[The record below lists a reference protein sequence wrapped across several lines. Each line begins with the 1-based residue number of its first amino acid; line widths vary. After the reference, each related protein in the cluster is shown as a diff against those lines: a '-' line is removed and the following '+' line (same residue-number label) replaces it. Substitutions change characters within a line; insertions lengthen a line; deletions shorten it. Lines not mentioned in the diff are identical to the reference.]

1 MAAEVRSWSG
11 LVTDKRGM
19 SIRQLFLWGGLCVWG
34 LATWAGAADTVNPA
48 PASLAGMTAPT
59 SSVLSLEQ
67 VLQAARQSPD
77 VLAAQRA
84 LNAARADVKSANRAP
99 APSLSAGVASIDLQ
113 HGAGAGSF
121 WTQKRLDKSLGLDWT
136 WERGNKRALR
146 TETAVRNANAAQA
159 DSQDALLLQQIGA
172 QAAFYDLLAAQQRLQ
187 TVQAIGQSAAQLA
200 HTAQLRL
207 KAGDL
212 SAQDAART
220 RIEAERARADEHSA
234 ALDRQQAAWALSQWT
249 GWPVPAE
256 GWHVQGDWPAS
267 MPSALQTETLLD
279 ALVEQRPDVIAA
291 RERVAAAQAA
301 LQSAQALRQADPSVG
316 TTYDHFPG
324 NGATRMLALRI
335 SVPLNSTDRFDGEI
349 GRALAQEEQSR
360 DLLQKTLL
368 QARAD
373 LGALVQAWQTSA
385 ERLKIFEN
393 NILPQATQV
402 AAQAETAYSKGG
414 LALTDLLDARR
425 TLKTTQLEALAVRN
439 AHAKALGAWQLRSA
453 AASNP
458 R

>member
-1 MAAEVRSWSG
+1 
-11 LVTDKRGM
+11 M
-19 SIRQLFLWGGLCVWG
+19 SIRHLFLLSGL
-34 LATWAGAADTVNPA
+34 LALGTSPWALAADTATPQATPALGMAA
-48 PASLAGMTAPT
+48 PA
-59 SSVLSLEQ
+59 SSVLSLQQ

-84 LNAARADVKSANRAP
+84 LNAARADVLTANRAP
-99 APSLSAGVASIDLQ
+99 APTLSAGMSSIDLQ
-113 HGAGAGSF
+113 NGTGGGSF
-121 WTQKRLDKSLGLDWT
+121 WSQKRIDKSLGLDWT

-146 TETAVRNANAAQA
+146 TEAAERSAKAAQA
-159 DSQDALLLQQIGA
+159 DSQDALLMQQIGA

-187 TVQAIGQSAAQLA
+187 AVQAIGQSAAQLA
-200 HTAQLRL
+200 RSAQLRL

-220 RIEAERARADEHSA
+220 QIEAERARADEQSA

-249 GWPVPAE
+249 GLPVPAG
-256 GWHVQGDWPAS
+256 GWQVQGEWPAS
-267 MPSALQTETLLD
+267 TADTAQTDALLET
-279 ALVEQRPDVIAA
+279 LVEQRPDVIAA

-316 TTYDHFPG
+316 TSFDHFPG
-324 NGATRMLALRI
+324 TSTRLLALRI
-335 SVPLNSTDRFDGEI
+335 SVPLNGWDRFDGEI
-349 GRALAQEEQSR
+349 ARALAQEEQSR

-373 LGALVQAWQTSA
+373 LGALVQAWQASA
-385 ERLKIFEN
+385 QRLKIFEN

-414 LALTDLLDARR
+414 LTLTDLLDARR
-425 TLKTTQLEALAVRN
+425 TLKTTQLEALAVRS
-439 AHAKALGAWQLRSA
+439 AHAKALGTWQLRSA
-453 AASNP
+453 AAGTP
-458 R
+458 

>member
-1 MAAEVRSWSG
+1 
-11 LVTDKRGM
+11 M
-19 SIRQLFLWGGLCVWG
+19 SIRHLFLYGGLAA
-34 LATWAGAADTVNPA
+34 LSASPWALAADTAGPA
-48 PASLAGMTAPT
+48 AAPSSLASVPAA
-59 SSVLSLEQ
+59 SVLSLQQ

-84 LNAARADVKSANRAP
+84 LNAARADVRSADRAP
-99 APSLSAGVASIDLQ
+99 APTLSAGVSSIDLQ
-113 HGAGAGSF
+113 NGVGGGSF

-146 TETAVRNANAAQA
+146 TEAAERNAKAAQA
-159 DSQDALLLQQIGA
+159 DSQDSLLMQQIGA

-187 TVQAIGQSAAQLA
+187 AVQAIGQSAAQLA
-200 HTAQLRL
+200 HSAQLRL

-220 RIEAERARADEHSA
+220 QIEAERARADEQSA

-249 GWPVPAE
+249 GLPVPAG
-256 GWHVQGDWPAS
+256 GWQAQGEWPQSAPDTVQA
-267 MPSALQTETLLD
+267 D
-279 ALVEQRPDVIAA
+279 ALVDALIEQRPDVIAA
-291 RERVAAAQAA
+291 RERVAAAQAN
-301 LQSAQALRQADPSVG
+301 LQSALALRKADPSVG
-316 TTYDHFPG
+316 TSFDHFPG
-324 NGATRMLALRI
+324 TSTRLLALRI
-335 SVPLNSTDRFDGEI
+335 SVPLNGWERFEGEI
-349 GRALAQEEQSR
+349 GRAQAIAEQSQ

-373 LGALVQAWQTSA
+373 LSALVQAWQTSA
-385 ERLKIFEN
+385 RRLKIFED
-393 NILPQATQV
+393 NILPQATRV

-414 LALTDLLDARR
+414 LPLTDLLDARR

-439 AHAKALGAWQLRSA
+439 EHAKALGAWQLRSA
-453 AASNP
+453 AAGA

>member
-1 MAAEVRSWSG
+1 MSIRHLFLWSG
-11 LVTDKRGM
+11 L
-19 SIRQLFLWGGLCVWG
+19 
-34 LATWAGAADTVNPA
+34 LALGTSPWALAADAVTPQATPTLGITA
-48 PASLAGMTAPT
+48 PA
-59 SSVLSLEQ
+59 SSVLSLQQ

-84 LNAARADVKSANRAP
+84 LNAARADVLTANRAP
-99 APSLSAGVASIDLQ
+99 APTLSAGMSSIDLQ
-113 HGAGAGSF
+113 NGTGGGSF
-121 WTQKRLDKSLGLDWT
+121 WSQKRIDKSLGLDWT

-146 TETAVRNANAAQA
+146 TETAERSAKAAQA
-159 DSQDALLLQQIGA
+159 DSQDALLMQQIGA

-187 TVQAIGQSAAQLA
+187 AVQAIGQSAAQLA
-200 HTAQLRL
+200 RSAQLRL

-220 RIEAERARADEHSA
+220 QIEAERARADEQSA

-249 GWPVPAE
+249 GLPVPAG
-256 GWHVQGDWPAS
+256 GWQVQGEWPAS
-267 MPSALQTETLLD
+267 TADTAQADALLET
-279 ALVEQRPDVIAA
+279 LVEQRPDVIAA

-316 TTYDHFPG
+316 TSFDHFPG
-324 NGATRMLALRI
+324 GTSTRLLALRI
-335 SVPLNSTDRFDGEI
+335 SVPLNGWERFDGEI
-349 GRALAQEEQSR
+349 ARALAQEEQSR

-373 LGALVQAWQTSA
+373 LGALVQAWQASA
-385 ERLKIFEN
+385 QRLKIFEN

-414 LALTDLLDARR
+414 LTLTDLLDARR
-425 TLKTTQLEALAVRN
+425 TLKTTQLEALAVRS
-439 AHAKALGAWQLRSA
+439 AHAKALGTWQLRSA
-453 AASNP
+453 AAGTP
-458 R
+458 

>member
-1 MAAEVRSWSG
+1 
-11 LVTDKRGM
+11 M
-19 SIRQLFLWGGLCVWG
+19 SIRHLFLYGGLAA
-34 LATWAGAADTVNPA
+34 LSASPWALAADTAGPA
-48 PASLAGMTAPT
+48 AAPSSLASVPAA
-59 SSVLSLEQ
+59 SVLSLQQ

-84 LNAARADVKSANRAP
+84 LNAARADVRSADRAP
-99 APSLSAGVASIDLQ
+99 APTLSAGVSSIDLQ
-113 HGAGAGSF
+113 NGVGGGSF

-146 TETAVRNANAAQA
+146 TEAAERNAKAAQA
-159 DSQDALLLQQIGA
+159 DSQDSLLMQQIGA

-187 TVQAIGQSAAQLA
+187 AVQAIGQSAAQLA
-200 HTAQLRL
+200 HSAQLRL

-220 RIEAERARADEHSA
+220 QIEAERARADEQSA

-249 GWPVPAE
+249 GLPVPAG
-256 GWHVQGDWPAS
+256 GWQAQGEWPQSAPDTVQA
-267 MPSALQTETLLD
+267 D
-279 ALVEQRPDVIAA
+279 ALVEALIEQRPDVIAA
-291 RERVAAAQAA
+291 RERVAAAQAN
-301 LQSAQALRQADPSVG
+301 LQSALALRKADPSVG

-324 NGATRMLALRI
+324 NSATRMLALRI
-335 SVPLNSTDRFDGEI
+335 SVPLNGWERFEGEI
-349 GRALAQEEQSR
+349 GRAQAIAEQSQ

-373 LGALVQAWQTSA
+373 LSALVQAWQTSA
-385 ERLKIFEN
+385 RRLKIFED
-393 NILPQATQV
+393 NILPQATRV

-414 LALTDLLDARR
+414 LPLTDLLDARR

-439 AHAKALGAWQLRSA
+439 EHAKALGAWQLRSA
-453 AASNP
+453 AAGA

>member
-1 MAAEVRSWSG
+1 MSIRHLFYWSG
-11 LVTDKRGM
+11 L
-19 SIRQLFLWGGLCVWG
+19 
-34 LATWAGAADTVNPA
+34 LALSTSPWALAADTVPATATPALGMAA
-48 PASLAGMTAPT
+48 PA
-59 SSVLSLEQ
+59 SSVLSLQQ

-84 LNAARADVKSANRAP
+84 LNAARADVLTANRAP
-99 APSLSAGVASIDLQ
+99 APTLSAGMSSIDLQ
-113 HGAGAGSF
+113 NGSGSGAF
-121 WTQKRLDKSLGLDWT
+121 WSQKRIDKSLGLDWT

-146 TETAVRNANAAQA
+146 TETAERSAKAAQA
-159 DSQDALLLQQIGA
+159 DSQDALLMQQIGA

-187 TVQAIGQSAAQLA
+187 AVQAIGQSAAQLA
-200 HTAQLRL
+200 RSAQLRL

-220 RIEAERARADEHSA
+220 QIEAERARADEQSA

-249 GWPVPAE
+249 GLPVPAG
-256 GWHVQGDWPAS
+256 GWQAQGDWPAS
-267 MPSALQTETLLD
+267 TTDVAQADALLET
-279 ALVEQRPDVIAA
+279 LVEQRPDVVAA

-316 TTYDHFPG
+316 TSFDHFPG
-324 NGATRMLALRI
+324 TSTRLLALRI
-335 SVPLNSTDRFDGEI
+335 SVPLNGWDRFDGDI
-349 GRALAQEEQSR
+349 ARALAQEEQSR

-373 LGALVQAWQTSA
+373 LGALVQAWQASA
-385 ERLKIFEN
+385 QRLKIFED

-414 LALTDLLDARR
+414 LTLTDLLDTRR
-425 TLKTTQLEALAVRN
+425 TLKTTQLEALAARN
-439 AHAKALGAWQLRSA
+439 AHAKALGTWQLRSA
-453 AASNP
+453 AP
-458 R
+458 GTR

>member
-1 MAAEVRSWSG
+1 MALGASPWAMATDTPGPAAVAATSG
-11 LVTDKRGM
+11 T
-19 SIRQLFLWGGLCVWG
+19 
-34 LATWAGAADTVNPA
+34 PA
-48 PASLAGMTAPT
+48 PHSSL
-59 SSVLSLEQ
+59 LSLQQ

-84 LNAARADVKSANRAP
+84 LNAARADVLTADRAP
-99 APSLSAGVASIDLQ
+99 APTLSAGMTSIDLQ
-113 HGAGAGSF
+113 NGVGSGSY
-121 WTQKRLDKSLGLDWT
+121 WSQKRVDKSLGLDWT

-146 TETAVRNANAAQA
+146 TETAERSAKAAQA
-159 DSQDALLLQQIGA
+159 DSQDSLLMQQIGA
-172 QAAFYDLLAAQQRLQ
+172 QAAFYELLAAQQRLQ
-187 TVQAIGQSAAQLA
+187 AVQAIAQSAAQLA
-200 HTAQLRL
+200 HSAQLRL

-220 RIEAERARADEHSA
+220 QIEAERARADEQNA

-249 GWPVPAE
+249 GLAVPAG
-256 GWHVQGDWPAS
+256 GWQVQGDWPVSGADTAQAE
-267 MPSALQTETLLD
+267 ALVD

-316 TTYDHFPG
+316 TSFDHFPG
-324 NGATRMLALRI
+324 TSTRLLAFRI
-335 SVPLNSTDRFDGEI
+335 SLPLNGRERFDGEI

-385 ERLKIFEN
+385 RRLKIYDES
-393 NILPQATQV
+393 ILPQATRV

-414 LALTDLLDARR
+414 LTLTDLLDARR

-439 AHAKALGAWQLRSA
+439 EHAKALGTWQLRSA
-453 AASNP
+453 APST